1 MSNTYSIE
9 QKSWLTLHSISF
21 QRINRVCFSL
31 SNKRNKKEIKLQIY
45 TRIQQTKLEYKRLI
59 KDIMINLQ

>member
-31 SNKRNKKEIKLQIY
+31 SNKRNKKEIKLQ
-45 TRIQQTKLEYKRLI
+45 YK
-59 KDIMINLQ
+59 NPAN